1 MIMKG
6 SFIDC
11 FNSSCSDTDILH
23 AEILGRHGIHICNW
37 NNITVVECFSILF
50 NSTVYLP
57 HTHFLCISFS
67 SENGIR
73 APRLLAPKQQCRP
86 SICIGEIGN
95 QVDTAH
101 GHESHMCRQSMLKH
115 NFNLDETELELHK
128 ARPRGQIREGADV
141 RSCAAMIMNK
151 GQMRISQSKG
161 ERKWCCCAK

>member
-11 FNSSCSDTDILH
+11 FNGSCSDTDISH
-23 AEILGRHGIHICNW
+23 AEILARHGIHICNW

-50 NSTVYLP
+50 NPSVYLP

-67 SENGIR
+67 SENVIR

-101 GHESHMCRQSMLKH
+101 GHDSHMCRLSMLKH
-115 NFNLDETELELHK
+115 NFTLDETELELHK

-141 RSCAAMIMNK
+141 RSCAAMIMNE